1 MNGFVGKEVARQ
13 VSENVYQGTS
23 GAQLPAGYQIDKSFA
38 NKGEFKGDNGV
49 YMYAL
54 MPTADNTSV
63 PSNTRILGMRGTE
76 GKATDVYADI
86 ADVGHGQFGAA
97 KPAVNAWLANNIKAG
112 NNIEVTGHSLGGAL
126 VQWTVNDKN
135 LQAIADIPMP
145 PSKQGLPMA
154 DIQSHLHFT
163 TFNAPGISKVP
174 GTTPQDRTSGISGEH
189 HVIAFEKKPGAML
202 YSGDPVHLLG
212 GEHVGGTMVAH
223 SPNYAGQ
230 SFIEEHVAH
239 SIVNKSGNWNA
250 PVLPHYK
257 APAIDASEYQ
267 AYVKTMMGA
276 LGQDGQPKSES
287 QAAAKAALAI
297 YLAGGK
303 LGYETIKSGVN
314 TVVDYSD
321 KAINYAS
328 QTVKLGV
335 NTVADAGGKA
345 YEASA
350 HAVKSGVN
358 TVVDYSQKAASA
370 TIQTVK
376 LGVNTVAD
384 AGGKAYEAS
393 AHAVKS
399 GAHALVDYGSKAVN
413 ATTQTIKY
421 GGHVVADTGAK
432 AYHAMAEGGVKAYK
446 VLEDT
451 AKSGAH
457 AAVDYGSKAVNA
469 TAHAVKAGTNIVLD
483 AGSASLDKMAKLGM
497 EGRAMLSRSA
507 MDLGLLSAPST
518 PSSRMV
524 ERASPPPSE
533 AANHRVKP

>member
-1 MNGFVGKEVARQ
+1 MNGFVDKEVARQ
-13 VSENVYQGTS
+13 VSENVYKDAANTK
-23 GAQLPAGYQIDKSFA
+23 LPPGYQIDRSFG
-38 NKGEFKGDNGV
+38 NKGEFKDNNGV

-126 VQWTVNDKN
+126 VQWTINDKN
-135 LQAIADIPMP
+135 LQAIADIPMS
-145 PSKQGLPMA
+145 PSKQGLAMA

-163 TFNAPGISKVP
+163 TFNAPGISQVP
-174 GTTPQDRTSGISGEH
+174 GTTPQDRTSAISGEH
-189 HVIAFEKKPGAML
+189 HVIAFEKKPGAVL

-230 SFIEEHVAH
+230 SFIDEHAAH
-239 SIVNKSGNWNA
+239 TIGNKSGNWDA
-250 PVLPHYK
+250 PVLANYK
-257 APAIDASEYQ
+257 APSIDASEYQ
-267 AYVKTMMGA
+267 DYVKTMMGA

-287 QAAAKAALAI
+287 QAAAKAALAL

-303 LGYETIKSGVN
+303 LGYETIKSGVT
-314 TVVDYSD
+314 TVVDYGD

-345 YEASA
+345 FEATA
-350 HAVKSGVN
+350 HAVKDGVN
-358 TVVDYSQKAASA
+358 AAVDYSQKAANA
-370 TIQTVK
+370 TVQTVK

-384 AGGKAYEAS
+384 AGGKAFEAT

-399 GAHALVDYGSKAVN
+399 GAHAVVDYGSKAVH

-421 GGHVVADTGAK
+421 GAHVVADTGAK
-432 AYHAMAEGGVKAYK
+432 AYHALAEGGAKAYNVIAETTK
-446 VLEDT
+446 
-451 AKSGAH
+451 AGAH

-469 TAHAVKAGTNIVLD
+469 TAHAVKAGAHIVLD
-483 AGSASLDKMAKLGM
+483 AGSAGLDKMTKLGK
-497 EGRAMLSRSA
+497 EGGAMLNKSLV
-507 MDLGLLSAPST
+507 DLGLLSAPST

-524 ERASPPPSE
+524 ERAGPPPSE
-533 AANHRVKP
+533 AANNRVKP